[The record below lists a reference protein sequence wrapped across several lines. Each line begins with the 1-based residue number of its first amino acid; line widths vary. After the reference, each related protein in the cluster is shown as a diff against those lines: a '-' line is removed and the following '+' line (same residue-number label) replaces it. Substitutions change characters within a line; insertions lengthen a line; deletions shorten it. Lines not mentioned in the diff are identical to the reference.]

1 QEDPPSKDATVLIE
15 IKDPISS
22 PIMRK
27 DKVMKIRSKYGNS
40 FEVYGCMA
48 DTFLIGSIQSGYI
61 EEIMEGVND
70 KLISLKFRFEPPF
83 NEITKGTNQIINFE
97 NELTIKELLEFF
109 KEHFGEKFYE
119 LLWDKKKRDEFSS
132 FLSIIINGRSY
143 RDENF
148 LKTVLK
154 DGDDISFL
162 YLYFGG

>member
-1 QEDPPSKDATVLIE
+1 
-15 IKDPISS
+15 
-22 PIMRK
+22 M
-27 DKVMKIRSKYGNS
+27 
-40 FEVYGCMA
+40 
-48 DTFLIGSIQSGYI
+48 
-61 EEIMEGVND
+61 
-70 KLISLKFRFEPPF
+70 ISLKFRFEPPF

-97 NELTIKELLEFF
+97 NELTIKELFEFF

>member
-1 QEDPPSKDATVLIE
+1 
-15 IKDPISS
+15 
-22 PIMRK
+22 M
-27 DKVMKIRSKYGNS
+27 
-40 FEVYGCMA
+40 
-48 DTFLIGSIQSGYI
+48 
-61 EEIMEGVND
+61 
-70 KLISLKFRFEPPF
+70 ISLKFRFEPPF
-83 NEITKGTNQIINFE
+83 NEITKGTNQTINFE

-132 FLSIIINGRSY
+132 YLSIIINGRSY

-154 DGDDISFL
+154 DEDDISFL

>member
-1 QEDPPSKDATVLIE
+1 
-15 IKDPISS
+15 
-22 PIMRK
+22 
-27 DKVMKIRSKYGNS
+27 
-40 FEVYGCMA
+40 MA
-48 DTFLIGSIQSGYI
+48 Q
-61 EEIMEGVND
+61 
-70 KLISLKFRFEPPF
+70 ISLKFRFEPPF

>member
-1 QEDPPSKDATVLIE
+1 
-15 IKDPISS
+15 
-22 PIMRK
+22 M
-27 DKVMKIRSKYGNS
+27 
-40 FEVYGCMA
+40 
-48 DTFLIGSIQSGYI
+48 
-61 EEIMEGVND
+61 
-70 KLISLKFRFEPPF
+70 ISLKFRFEPPF

-109 KEHFGEKFYE
+109 KKHFGEKFYE